1 MNYSDENKFIELI
14 GKIPNV
20 AVQGYNKKRE
30 VIYWNN
36 ASEIIYGYTKKE
48 ALGKNLEDLIIP
60 NFMKDEVISSLNNW
74 CDNGVSIPS
83 GEIPLLHKNGHI
95 VYVYSSHV
103 MLKENTSNPELFCI
117 DIDLTAQKEQKK
129 ELDEKNKIL
138 EHQSKMAAM
147 GEMLDNI
154 AHQWRQPLSL
164 ISSTASGIKLKNECE
179 LLDNEYL
186 NDSLNSIVN
195 TTKYL
200 SQTIEDF
207 RNFINGTHEKT
218 IFNLFDILKY
228 SLKLLD
234 GILKKNDIEVSLSTS
249 ANEIE
254 ILGYPNELIQVII
267 NLVSNSTYAL
277 KEQEVDKKILLI
289 DIKEANEEI
298 FIRVR
303 DNANGIEENILDK
316 IFDFHFS
323 TKIKSKSSGL
333 GLYMSQQLI
342 KESMEGSLTVKNSEY
357 YYEDE
362 KYKGAEFTI
371 RFPLTN

>member
-138 EHQSKMAAM
+138 EHQSKMENVEYKKSNDIVVYYDQIYKYRPFQ
-147 GEMLDNI
+147 GKWILKET
-154 AHQWRQPLSL
+154 
-164 ISSTASGIKLKNECE
+164 SSTSNTIY
-179 LLDNEYL
+179 LDNE
-186 NDSLNSIVN
+186 
-195 TTKYL
+195 
-200 SQTIEDF
+200 
-207 RNFINGTHEKT
+207 
-218 IFNLFDILKY
+218 
-228 SLKLLD
+228 
-234 GILKKNDIEVSLSTS
+234 
-249 ANEIE
+249 
-254 ILGYPNELIQVII
+254 
-267 NLVSNSTYAL
+267 
-277 KEQEVDKKILLI
+277 
-289 DIKEANEEI
+289 
-298 FIRVR
+298 
-303 DNANGIEENILDK
+303 
-316 IFDFHFS
+316 
-323 TKIKSKSSGL
+323 KIKHVFDVKVNLEVKDFNSQPFPEFKKS
-333 GLYMSQQLI
+333 
-342 KESMEGSLTVKNSEY
+342 VN
-357 YYEDE
+357 E
-362 KYKGAEFTI
+362 KMDI
-371 RFPLTN
+371 RRSFN